1 MRENGHDRAACG
13 ADRLCARLDRRP
25 EAGAPARRVERCRL
39 RSHIRRLCIW
49 SKSRSAR
56 PGRGAH
62 LSAYRRHAGGLE
74 TRSEE
79 HTSELQSLMR
89 ISYAV
94 FCLKKTKKKKTQLT
108 TN

>member
-25 EAGAPARRVERCRL
+25 EACAPARRVERCRL

-49 SKSRSAR
+49 TKFLSAR

-74 TRSEE
+74 TRSCLAFDEQPE
-79 HTSELQSLMR
+79 NRKSTRLQSLML
-89 ISYAV
+89 ISYDV
-94 FCLKKTKKKKTQLT
+94 FTLKTK
-108 TN
+108 